1 MDDVVK
7 TRHRYPEQ
15 VKTDERPAAGVD
27 DAEAA
32 PKKKRKLH
40 PAISF
45 LGELPGLILMA
56 FALALLI
63 KSLLIQAFWIPT
75 GSMEPTLVPGDRVIV
90 AKVPYYFH
98 DPERGDII
106 VFEEPDPAKEPERGV
121 WGAFTHW
128 LGQGL
133 GFTKPDNPDFI
144 KRVIGEPGDVVWAR
158 NGHVFVNGLRISEP
172 YLEESTGRFRR
183 TRVPE
188 GKLFVMGDNR
198 SNSLDSRFGLGFV
211 PIDRVVGKAVLVIWP
226 FDHVGGF

>member
-1 MDDVVK
+1 M
-7 TRHRYPEQ
+7 
-15 VKTDERPAAGVD
+15 KTDERSLRKTDGDGESPK
-27 DAEAA
+27 
-32 PKKKRKLH
+32 PKKRRH
-40 PAISF
+40 PALMF

-63 KSLLIQAFWIPT
+63 KSTLLQAFWIPT

-121 WGAFTHW
+121 WGAVTHW

-133 GFTKPDNPDFI
+133 GFSPPDNPDYI
-144 KRVIGEPGDVVWAR
+144 KRVIGEPGDVVSAK
-158 NGHVFVNGLRISEP
+158 NGRVYVNGIRISEP
-172 YLEESTGRFRR
+172 YLQERTARFSE
-183 TRVPE
+183 TTVPDGE
-188 GKLFVMGDNR
+188 LFVMGDNR

-211 PIDRVVGKAVLVIWP
+211 PIDRVVGKAVWIIWP
-226 FDHVGGF
+226 VDSMSGF